1 MKIMHVIDSLG
12 IGGAERV
19 LAALLPAL
27 QERGVEAIVAVR
39 TATLDLAMEFE
50 AAGVRVVQLPAR
62 HKWNLFG
69 TALDLSRLADEYRID
84 IIHAHLYFPAQATA
98 LVKLL
103 GLHSAATVVTFHNL
117 AYAKGVN
124 RDGVGLRL
132 KRMLAALLCRRGF
145 DRKIAVS
152 NAVAVHYRAFL
163 GLDSVD
169 VVHNP
174 VDITAIDSLQ
184 LGRSL
189 TPDKALHIV
198 APGRLVREKGQPD
211 LIEALALLRDQ
222 GLDFRASIAGDGPM
236 RRELE
241 RKVDRAGLGHVI
253 AITGTLAHRKL
264 LEVVAAADI
273 VVIPSHFEGF
283 GLAAIEAM
291 ALSRPV
297 VVTAVGGLVEI
308 VEDGVSGAIVPAH
321 QPGEL
326 ARAVSELMASPVQRE
341 AFGRAGRKRV
351 EQAFD
356 LPRITTQLC
365 DLYDDTLA
373 SIRAKTSPG
382 AGRG

>member
-1 MKIMHVIDSLG
+1 
-12 IGGAERV
+12 
-19 LAALLPAL
+19 
-27 QERGVEAIVAVR
+27 
-39 TATLDLAMEFE
+39 
-50 AAGVRVVQLPAR
+50 
-62 HKWNLFG
+62 
-69 TALDLSRLADEYRID
+69 
-84 IIHAHLYFPAQATA
+84 
-98 LVKLL
+98 
-103 GLHSAATVVTFHNL
+103 
-117 AYAKGVN
+117 
-124 RDGVGLRL
+124 
-132 KRMLAALLCRRGF
+132 
-145 DRKIAVS
+145 
-152 NAVAVHYRAFL
+152 VH
-163 GLDSVD
+163 
-169 VVHNP
+169 
-174 VDITAIDSLQ
+174 
-184 LGRSL
+184 
-189 TPDKALHIV
+189 
-198 APGRLVREKGQPD
+198 EKGQPD
-211 LIEALALLRDQ
+211 LVEALALLRDQ

-241 RKVDRAGLGHVI
+241 QKVDRAGLGHVI
-253 AITGTLAHRKL
+253 AFTGTLAHRKL

-326 ARAVSELMASPVQRE
+326 ARAVRELMGSPEQRE

-365 DLYDDTLA
+365 DLYEDTLS
-373 SIRAKTSPG
+373 SIRAKPGAG